1 MKKRTAPT
9 HCPSRAIARG
19 ALNIALVCA
28 SIAGSA
34 AHAQP
39 GPSPHKDID
48 KATTHSRAS
57 DGDRVFMRSAV
68 GLFIHDHQLTDL
80 ARTRARSPELKR
92 FASAWQARTEKLQAQ
107 LHKVAADNRLQLP
120 KDMSQD
126 AKTRLHALDLQAGAG
141 FDHAFARYAAQS
153 LSHEIELFQDSV
165 RKMENEG
172 VRAWA
177 DGALRELREQLS
189 DAQQL
194 ASKLQ

>member
-9 HCPSRAIARG
+9 HCPSRAITRRT
-19 ALNIALVCA
+19 LSIALVCA
-28 SIAGSA
+28 SIAGGA

-107 LHKVAADNRLQLP
+107 LHKVAADNHLQLP

-126 AKTRLHALDLQAGAG
+126 ARTRLHALDLQAGAG

-153 LSHEIELFQDSV
+153 LSQEIELFQDSV